1 MQLFLGILKF
11 FIKKVVSFVIII
23 ALVYFLWNLF
33 SHREDKR
40 KFVISVDHISGLS
53 RGAPVYLG
61 GAKVG
66 KVLKIFPV
74 ANLDKVA
81 IEGIITQKGLVIDKN
96 DLQARIITDVEGGG
110 GQVLEITQ
118 FHLISSSKNNK
129 QNSQVAY
136 ITKYASRLLLDTLQM
151 TKDFANES
159 IAYLNRQETLEYK
172 QKLEESV
179 GNTVRSIEYGLIE
192 DDIKNNMRDINNK
205 IKDVEQ
211 SKEENPNQVTE
222 ALADQLEAI
231 KNTLSSF
238 NTVSDVYKD

>member
-110 GQVLEITQ
+110 GQVLFLDKSIRVSSLEIWIGC
-118 FHLISSSKNNK
+118 FN
-129 QNSQVAY
+129 
-136 ITKYASRLLLDTLQM
+136 
-151 TKDFANES
+151 DF
-159 IAYLNRQETLEYK
+159 
-172 QKLEESV
+172 
-179 GNTVRSIEYGLIE
+179 
-192 DDIKNNMRDINNK
+192 
-205 IKDVEQ
+205 
-211 SKEENPNQVTE
+211 
-222 ALADQLEAI
+222 
-231 KNTLSSF
+231 F
-238 NTVSDVYKD
+238 

>member
-151 TKDFANES
+151 TKDFATES

>member
-1 MQLFLGILKF
+1 
-11 FIKKVVSFVIII
+11 
-23 ALVYFLWNLF
+23 
-33 SHREDKR
+33 
-40 KFVISVDHISGLS
+40 
-53 RGAPVYLG
+53 
-61 GAKVG
+61 
-66 KVLKIFPV
+66 
-74 ANLDKVA
+74 
-81 IEGIITQKGLVIDKN
+81 
-96 DLQARIITDVEGGG
+96 
-110 GQVLEITQ
+110 
-118 FHLISSSKNNK
+118 
-129 QNSQVAY
+129 
-136 ITKYASRLLLDTLQM
+136 M

>member
-118 FHLISSSKNNK
+118 FHLISSSKKNK